1 MFCLKFMIVLYSYT
15 IDFLMLYDLTGS
27 QVLYMHASFESLFY
41 SPFPSLSPLAIDFLE
56 RILTFN
62 PMDRLTAEAALSH
75 PFLQQY
81 SCPQDEPMSPQPFRI
96 EDELDDSLVTEP
108 GHSHS
113 QASSSHW
120 DRCVSSLVSDLFV
133 LSCQLVTRN

>member
-1 MFCLKFMIVLYSYT
+1 
-15 IDFLMLYDLTGS
+15 MLYDLTCS
-27 QVLYMHASFESLFY
+27 QVLYMHTSFESLFY

-62 PMDRLTAEAALSH
+62 PMDRLTAEAALAH

-113 QASSSHW
+113 HSQASSSHW

>member
-1 MFCLKFMIVLYSYT
+1 MRYGITCSHVCT
-15 IDFLMLYDLTGS
+15 
-27 QVLYMHASFESLFY
+27 SFETIFY
-41 SPFPSLSPLAIDFLE
+41 SPFTSLSPLAIDFLE

-81 SCPQDEPMSPQPFRI
+81 SFPQDEPMSPQPFRI
-96 EDELDDSLVTEP
+96 EDELDDSLITEP

-113 QASSSHW
+113 QAFSSHW